1 VIVML
6 TSGERPDDADRA
18 KAMGAAAY
26 LFKPIKQSD
35 LFDAL
40 MSVLS
45 IGVADEEAAADAERP
60 SSSRSL
66 RILVAEDSL
75 VNQKLALNLLKK
87 WGHDVVVTDNGRD
100 AVRLSQEEAFDL
112 ILMDVQMPVMD
123 GLQATAAIRERE
135 RGTGGHQ
142 PIIAMTAHVM
152 KGDREQCLEAGMDG
166 YVAKPIRFTELH
178 TAIEDLIATDAEEK
192 PTNDDSP
199 PAVV

>member
-1 VIVML
+1 ML

-18 KAMGAAAY
+18 REMGAAAY

-40 MSVLS
+40 MSALR
-45 IGVADEEAAADAERP
+45 IEVADDEAAADAERP
-60 SSSRSL
+60 PSSQSL

-75 VNQKLALNLLKK
+75 VNQKLAVSLLQK

-135 RGTGGHQ
+135 RATGRHQ

-178 TAIEDLIATDAEEK
+178 ATIEDLTAADAEAEPATDDAPSE
-192 PTNDDSP
+192 
-199 PAVV
+199 AV